1 MSAPQNGFTV
11 SYRHEGASVSKI
23 REVADREAAEALMD
37 RTISRAHAA
46 RLGVSLIIK
55 ETATGAVFPYYVPY
69 KGETTMPPKTKAA
82 PDVDAQITKIHK
94 IVDQLKPLE
103 PGTKEAKDVK
113 ETAESLIR
121 ALPTARRNV
130 LRKVVN
136 EAYEARP
143 VDEAATKALVHSSD
157 PMTWEGIPELI
168 ALGTDR
174 MRAGVDAGLQL
185 TSAGEDVARILLTM
199 RQNMIDP
206 ETGLPDLMWRMRAT
220 RNAAGL
226 VYDRVLEEISE
237 DDDDRNASFKSL
249 MRASQNKSSDVLVE
263 WLRGYRRDS
272 AEDMEL
278 LGELL
283 PSAADLL
290 NEDEE
295 LTPEAAIRVVYAE
308 HGVELPLRG
317 RAEAARL
324 TRRVEKIQKLTRELS
339 TAEGDQAAKLEA
351 EIAALTETIPED
363 LRSELE
369 PAAKTDM
376 ERVTDSVA
384 TMRKSLEAAG
394 KRVSGLR
401 GGQKRKA
408 KNEMLAL
415 IRDMASAFDLDLST
429 LTPPADSK
437 K

>member
-1 MSAPQNGFTV
+1 MSAPQQGFTV
-11 SYRHEGASVSKI
+11 SYRHEGASSARVLD
-23 REVADREAAEALMD
+23 VADRAAADAAME

-69 KGETTMPPKTKAA
+69 KGETAMPPRTKAT
-82 PDVDAQITKIHK
+82 PDVDAQITAVHEV
-94 IVDQLKPLE
+94 VDRLKPLE
-103 PGTKEAKDVK
+103 PGTSEAQDLK

-121 ALPTARRNV
+121 ALPTARRNG
-130 LRKVVN
+130 LRKAVN
-136 EAYEARP
+136 EAYEAKP
-143 VDEAATKALVHSSD
+143 VDEPATTQLVHSSD

-237 DDDDRNASFKSL
+237 DDDDRNAAFNSL
-249 MRASQNKSSDVLVE
+249 KRASQNKSSDVLVE

-278 LGELL
+278 LRELL
-283 PSAADLL
+283 PTAADLL
-290 NEDEE
+290 DEDED
-295 LTPEAAIRVVYAE
+295 LTAEAAIRAVYAAQ
-308 HGVELPLRG
+308 GVELPLRG

-339 TAEGDQAAKLEA
+339 TADADRAAELEA
-351 EIAALTETIPED
+351 EIAALTVTIPMD
-363 LRSELE
+363 MANELE

-384 TMRKSLEAAG
+384 SARKSLEAAG

-415 IRDMASAFDLDLST
+415 IRDMASTFDLDLTT
-429 LTPPADSK
+429 LVDSEK
-437 K
+437 